1 MIIVTK
7 SLPAVHKHSKTSNI
21 RPFQIVLPR
30 KNIEKKKH
38 LGG

>member
-21 RPFQIVLPR
+21 RPFFR
-30 KNIEKKKH
+30 
-38 LGG
+38 